1 MSRGVLMETKKAI
14 LLRAARR
21 PMFTVVPEHAIK
33 MFDRVIE
40 QTSAEAIAAHP
51 DDRWGQ
57 IEFWKEAILD
67 RVLPRLRGVVAGYY
81 HEYIASLLR
90 GEEAVLDDEDTYGF
104 HDRPYNAHAE
114 QIAQRDAYMAC
125 TASLA

>member
-1 MSRGVLMETKKAI
+1 MQSETKKAI
-14 LLRAARR
+14 LLRSARK
-21 PMFTVVPEHAIK
+21 PSFVVVPEHAIK

-57 IEFWKEAILD
+57 IAFWKAI
-67 RVLPRLRGVVAGYY
+67 VTVYY

-90 GEEAVLDDEDTYGF
+90 GDGGLETDPYGF
-104 HDRPYNAHAE
+104 DDVPSYGGESR
-114 QIAQRDAYMAC
+114 AQHDAYMAC
-125 TASLA
+125 SASLA

>member
-1 MSRGVLMETKKAI
+1 MQSETKKSI
-14 LLRAARR
+14 LLRATAS
-21 PMFTVVPEHAIK
+21 PSFAVVPEHAIK

-40 QTSAEAIAAHP
+40 QTSADAVAAHP

-57 IEFWKEAILD
+57 IEFWKGAILD
-67 RVLPRLRGVVAGYY
+67 RVLPKLRGIVAVYY

-90 GEEAVLDDEDTYGF
+90 GEEAVLDDDPYGF
-104 HDRPYNAHAE
+104 EDRGYNPNAE
-114 QIAQRDAYMAC
+114 AIAQRDAYMAC

>member
-1 MSRGVLMETKKAI
+1 MQSETKKAI
-14 LLRAARR
+14 LLRAAHR
-21 PMFTVVPEHAIK
+21 PSFAVVPEHAIK

-40 QTSAEAIAAHP
+40 QTSAEAIATHP
-51 DDRWGQ
+51 DDKWGQ

-67 RVLPRLRGVVAGYY
+67 RVLPRLRGIIAVYY

-90 GEEAVLDDEDTYGF
+90 GEEAVIDDDMYGF
-104 HDRPYNAHAE
+104 EDRPYNPNAE
-114 QIAQRDAYMAC
+114 AVAQRDAYLAC

>member
-1 MSRGVLMETKKAI
+1 MQSETKKAI
-14 LLRAARR
+14 LLRSARK
-21 PMFTVVPEHAIK
+21 PSFVVVPEHAIK

-57 IEFWKEAILD
+57 IAFWKAEILS
-67 RVLPRLRGVVAGYY
+67 RVLPKLRGIVTVYY

-90 GEEAVLDDEDTYGF
+90 GDGGLETDPYGF
-104 HDRPYNAHAE
+104 DDVPSYGGESR
-114 QIAQRDAYMAC
+114 AQHDAYMAC
-125 TASLA
+125 SASLA